1 MLAYTKSTLAKIS
14 LAAACGIA
22 LTACGGGG
30 STDNNEPTAPPLD
43 KALCFDNSIYQANAK
58 YQLKFLEGNQG
69 ITVTGTVESISAS
82 YGNSNNLVKFIEV
95 HNNVV
100 NTVVTRYLKPLASGI
115 VAQYGTEAAQGALTY
130 TVTRYS
136 PPYEDRRA
144 ELAAGATGT
153 YIAQGTRDNAMPGT
167 GNGPQPYTRTDQI
180 KFVGV
185 ESITMPAGTFTAC
198 RYETNGVTEW
208 WHRGMVIRQDF
219 ADGKSQILQ
228 SGELNGTPLKSQ

>member
-1 MLAYTKSTLAKIS
+1 MPALNKPTLAKIS
-14 LAAACGIA
+14 LATICSIA

-30 STDNNEPTAPPLD
+30 SDDSNEPTVPSLD

-58 YQLKFLEGNQG
+58 YQLQFLEGSRG
-69 ITVTGTVESISAS
+69 ITVSGTVESTNAN
-82 YGNSNNLVKFIEV
+82 YENNSNLVKFIEV

-100 NTVVTRYLKPLASGI
+100 NTVVVRYIKPLASGI
-115 VAQYGTEAAQGALTY
+115 VAQYGTEAAQGTIAY
-130 TVTRYS
+130 TVTKYS

-144 ELAAGATGT
+144 ELAIGTTGT
-153 YIAQGTRDNAMPGT
+153 YVGQGTREVVFPWS

-198 RYETNGVTEW
+198 RYEVNGTTEW

-219 ADGKSQILQ
+219 ANGQSQILQ